1 MRQTH
6 LRNAGEGEKDIPTSE
21 KYPGF
26 PPPPPLSHFLID
38 SRFVLL

>member
-21 KYPGF
+21 KYPRF
-26 PPPPPLSHFLID
+26 PPHPPPSHFPI
-38 SRFVLL
+38 F